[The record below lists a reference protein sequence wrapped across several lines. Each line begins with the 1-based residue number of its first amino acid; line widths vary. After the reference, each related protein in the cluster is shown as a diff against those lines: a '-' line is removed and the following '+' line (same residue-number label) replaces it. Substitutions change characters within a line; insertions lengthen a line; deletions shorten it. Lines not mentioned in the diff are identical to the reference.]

1 MLTQELF
8 FWLPQLKKFEALQ
21 NSIDGQ
27 HQFIIVCNLL
37 HESPEGYDNLQ
48 HLNGKV
54 RVNCYNF
61 KL

>member
-27 HQFIIVCNLL
+27 HQFIVVYNLL
-37 HESPEGYDNLQ
+37 HGSQEGYDNLR
-48 HLNGKV
+48 HLNGIMQ
-54 RVNCYNF
+54 VNYYSF